1 MYKNIIF
8 YLSTVVALVGLSVQN
23 LNKPALLSGL
33 GGLDFSFLR
42 ASTSPAG
49 PGVDRNL
56 CHCTGASPQDVLN
69 VTYQGSI
76 GHRLVLCM
84 CPKAVT
90 CTSYMTEIVRRID
103 HFYRMYLEPRAFFV
117 CVFSTSILLIKSKY
131 LAYDV
136 TVYC

>member
-1 MYKNIIF
+1 MHKNIIF
-8 YLSTVVALVGLSVQN
+8 YLSIVVALVGLSVQN
-23 LNKPALLSGL
+23 LNKPALLPGL
-33 GGLDFSFLR
+33 GNLDFSFLR
-42 ASTSPAG
+42 GPTSPAG
-49 PGVDRNL
+49 SGSVRNL
-56 CHCTGASPQDVLN
+56 CHCNGASPQDVLN
-69 VTYQGSI
+69 VTYKGSI

-90 CTSYMTEIVRRID
+90 GTSYTTDIVRRID

-117 CVFSTSILLIKSKY
+117 CVFSTSILLIKSKH